1 MTSQTE
7 NFGGAADPKKPEV
20 LSAQQ
25 YFNLLE
31 LLVVEGEGIGKTS
44 NVTAF
49 KLPEIT
55 VETLTDTGEHETT
68 NTIAFK
74 KDVYILLDREKWPK
88 ANELAVNAA
97 IEDLGKNWG
106 KKTVQINRAGEGLGG
121 TESDIETAVA
131 EKVKTLMGVAD
142 LSKAGV
148 YVSTA
153 NNFEDDY
160 APTAPGSTDYQPNP
174 DGKRVA
180 LTVTEDIVL
189 PVSWYPGATFDVAK
203 GGTIV
208 TRERKQKDGENVG
221 QFPELAA
228 AIASVRNGTATIEEA
243 IYDDKGV
250 PKFDVWGL
258 HPGFKEAN
266 YGDVELSGDVHIIQ
280 DLAYLKRDRNLGGL
294 DL

>member
-1 MTSQTE
+1 MTSNTKT
-7 NFGGAADPKKPEV
+7 FDGAAAAPQEPTVLTPK
-20 LSAQQ
+20 Q
-25 YFNLLE
+25 YFDLLE
-31 LLVVEGEGIGKTS
+31 QLVIDGKGIGKTS
-44 NVTAF
+44 NVTAY

-74 KDVYILLDREKWPK
+74 KDVYILFDREKWPREN
-88 ANELAVNAA
+88 ALATDAA

-106 KKTVQINRAGEGLGG
+106 KKTVQVNRAGEDMEAEG
-121 TESDIETAVA
+121 DIEAAVA
-131 EKVKTLMGVAD
+131 DKVKALMGIAD

-160 APTAPGSTDYQPNP
+160 APTAPGSTDYMPNP

-208 TRERKQKDGENVG
+208 TRERPQKDGEDVG
-221 QFPELAA
+221 QYPELAA
-228 AIASVRNGTATIEEA
+228 AIASVRSGTPIEEA
-243 IYDDKGV
+243 IYDEKGV

-258 HPGFKEAN
+258 HPGFREAN
-266 YGDVELSGDVHIIQ
+266 YGDVELSSDVDAIK
-280 DLAYLKRDRNLGGL
+280 DLAYLERDRDLGGL

>member
-1 MTSQTE
+1 MTSNTKT
-7 NFGGAADPKKPEV
+7 FDDAAAPQEPTV
-20 LSAQQ
+20 LTPNQ
-25 YFNLLE
+25 YFDLLE
-31 LLVVEGEGIGKTS
+31 QLVTEGEGIGKTS
-44 NVTAF
+44 NVTAY
-49 KLPEIT
+49 KLAEIT

-74 KDVYILLDREKWPK
+74 KDVYILFDREKWPQ
-88 ANELAVNAA
+88 ANPLATDAA

-121 TESDIETAVA
+121 TEADIETAVA
-131 EKVKTLMGVAD
+131 DKVKALMGIAD

-180 LTVTEDIVL
+180 LTIQEDIVL

-208 TRERKQKDGENVG
+208 TRERPQKDGENVG

-228 AIASVRNGTATIEEA
+228 AIASVRSGKATIEEA
-243 IYDDKGV
+243 IYDEKGV

-258 HPGFKEAN
+258 HPGFREAN
-266 YGDVELSGDVHIIQ
+266 YGDVELSADVGIIQ
-280 DLAYLKRDRNLGGL
+280 DLAFLERDRNLGGL